1 MTMFKNSKSSKF
13 SAFDIANG
21 IFMTLII
28 ITTLY
33 PFLFIISS
41 SISDPV
47 AILRNEVVLW
57 PVRFSIDNYKVV
69 FSNNNVL
76 LAYWNTIR
84 YTVVGTAISI
94 VLTLCMAYALS
105 RKRFTGRVFIM
116 KIVTFT
122 LLFNGGIIPT
132 YLIIRGMGM
141 IDTIWAIV
149 LSGAVSAW
157 NLIVT
162 RTFFDGMPDSLEESG
177 IIEGCN
183 DIQVFYYI
191 FLPLSLP
198 ITATMIL
205 FYAVGQWN
213 SFFVP
218 LLYLNDKKKFP
229 LMIFLRNLLIQ
240 GDVTQYEGMGS
251 EVSVVQQGIKY
262 AIIVVTTLPIV
273 LVYPFL
279 QKYFVKGVM
288 IGSIKG

>member
-1 MTMFKNSKSSKF
+1 
-13 SAFDIANG
+13 
-21 IFMTLII
+21 
-28 ITTLY
+28 
-33 PFLFIISS
+33 
-41 SISDPV
+41 
-47 AILRNEVVLW
+47 
-57 PVRFSIDNYKVV
+57 
-69 FSNNNVL
+69 
-76 LAYWNTIR
+76 
-84 YTVVGTAISI
+84 
-94 VLTLCMAYALS
+94 MAYALS
-105 RKRFTGRVFIM
+105 RKRFTGRAFIM
-116 KIVTFT
+116 KVVTFT
-122 LLFNGGIIPT
+122 MLFNGGIIPT

-240 GDVTQYEGMGS
+240 GDVTQYEGMGN